1 MSGFAIAVLA
11 LAAAI
16 ALFALK
22 SRHAEQ
28 RRRHTIL
35 KRKSGDL

>member
-1 MSGFAIAVLA
+1 MSGFAIAA
-11 LAAAI
+11 LAMAVAI

-22 SRHAEQ
+22 SRHAGH
-28 RRRHTIL
+28 RRRDTIL